1 MASGTVARATVA
13 IARQS
18 VLSVSLPQRYAD
30 FLNDCPKVVMMLGIC
45 ALRWSGALPAI
56 ALSRSFCSM
65 SFQRHSCTSQRQGIP
80 EETII
85 PFSRILGR
93 FSPNP
98 GRFLDSSLAGIKSPN
113 IIV

>member
-45 ALRWSGALPAI
+45 ALRWSGDLPAI

-65 SFQRHSCTSQRQGIP
+65 SFSDIP
-80 EETII
+80 ALLNAKAYRRKRSF
-85 PFSRILGR
+85 P
-93 FSPNP
+93 SP
-98 GRFLDSSLAGIKSPN
+98 GYWGDSSAKSWSLSRQQPGGD
-113 IIV
+113 